1 VDPAAHLAH
10 LRRELAAFAACLTG
24 DLTAPVTPCAP
35 WSVADLVAHLGEDNL
50 WVVTAV
56 TEQRGDYEGPPAP
69 REPGALPAWFGQTS
83 RALLAVLEQD
93 PERPAWT
100 IYPPATVGFWRRRRA
115 LETLVHRWDAETAL
129 GRASVLDPALAA
141 DGVAEVIDTMAPRQV
156 TLGRSAPLGQAL
168 RLASTDTG
176 ESWVLG
182 PGPPAATVSAS
193 APDLL
198 LLLWRRRLPG
208 APEFRWDGDVAAG
221 RAVLDSGLVP

>member
-1 VDPAAHLAH
+1 M
-10 LRRELAAFAACLTG
+10 
-24 DLTAPVTPCAP
+24 
-35 WSVADLVAHLGEDNL
+35 
-50 WVVTAV
+50 
-56 TEQRGDYEGPPAP
+56 
-69 REPGALPAWFGQTS
+69 
-83 RALLAVLEQD
+83 
-93 PERPAWT
+93 
-100 IYPPATVGFWRRRRA
+100 
-115 LETLVHRWDAETAL
+115 HRWDAETAL

-208 APEFRWDGDVAAG
+208 APEFRWRNSSEARHELRFRAAF
-221 RAVLDSGLVP
+221 RSASRIRWSN